1 MLAYFAIPIY
11 VISLSFEIWWSHRQ
25 QSQSYEKKDTV
36 ASLSLGLG
44 SVAIGL
50 MFAFIELGVLEFFYQ
65 FALFDDL
72 PTNTWW
78 FFVLLFFG
86 EDFCYYWFHRLGHE
100 MRWMWASHVNHHS
113 STKYN
118 LGTALRQSWT
128 AVLTMPFFW
137 WPLALLGVPPE
148 WILLQK
154 SISLIYQFFIHTEHV
169 RTLGPLE
176 WVLNTPSH
184 HRVHHASD
192 LKYLDANY
200 GGILIIWDRLFGTFV
215 KEEEQPTYGLI
226 HDIESYNLI
235 TIAFHEWAEMW
246 RDITRPGIGPISRL
260 RYVFGPP
267 GWSHD
272 GSKLTVT
279 QMRAQA
285 TRELEDDP
293 VASPLV
299 EPPCDLPVRSAH
311 TGCPAEPT
319 AQQDGPR

>member
-1 MLAYFAIPIY
+1 MLAYLAIPIY
-11 VISLSFEIWWSHRQ
+11 VISLVLEIGWSRYKE
-25 QSQSYEKKDTV
+25 SDTYELKDSV

-44 SVAIGL
+44 SVFIGL
-50 MFAFIELGVLEFFYQ
+50 MFAFIELGVLTFFYQ
-65 FALFDDL
+65 FRLFEL
-72 PTNTWW
+72 PIDAWW
-78 FFVLLFFG
+78 FFVLLFLG

-118 LGTALRQSWT
+118 LSTALRQSWT
-128 AVLTMPFFW
+128 SVITMPFFW

-148 WILLQK
+148 YILLQK

-200 GGILIIWDRLFGTFV
+200 GGILIIWDRLFGSFV
-215 KEEEQPTYGLI
+215 KEEEDPTYGLI
-226 HDIESYNLI
+226 HNIESYNLF
-235 TIAFHEWAEMW
+235 TIAFHEF
-246 RDITRPGIGPISRL
+246 RDMARDVVQPGISLGDRM
-260 RYVFGPP
+260 RYIFGPP

-272 GSKLTVT
+272 GSKLTVK
-279 QMRAQA
+279 QMRQ
-285 TRELEDDP
+285 DP
-293 VASPLV
+293 VPPRESPADTTPELPAS
-299 EPPCDLPVRSAH
+299 
-311 TGCPAEPT
+311 
-319 AQQDGPR
+319 

>member
-11 VISLSFEIWWSHRQ
+11 IFSLGLEIWWSHYK
-25 QSQSYEKKDTV
+25 QSKTYEFKDTV

-44 SVAIGL
+44 SVFIGVV
-50 MFAFIELGVLEFFYQ
+50 FAFIELGVLNFFYQ
-65 FALFDDL
+65 FKLFDL
-72 PTNTWW
+72 PTDQWW
-78 FFVLLFFG
+78 FFVVLFFG

-128 AVLTMPFFW
+128 TVLTMPFFW

-148 WILLQK
+148 WILIQK

-184 HRVHHASD
+184 HRAHHASD

-200 GGILIIWDRLFGTFV
+200 AGILIIWDRMFGTFV
-215 KEEEQPTYGLI
+215 KEEEAPTYGLI
-226 HDIESYNLI
+226 HNIEGYNLF
-235 TIAFHEWAEMW
+235 TLAFHEW
-246 RDITRPGIGPISRL
+246 RDMFKDALQPGISVGDRA
-260 RYVFGPP
+260 RYIFGPP

-272 GSKLTVT
+272 GHKLTVK
-279 QMRAQA
+279 QM
-285 TRELEDDP
+285 RELEH
-293 VASPLV
+293 
-299 EPPCDLPVRSAH
+299 EEKPPHDVQ
-311 TGCPAEPT
+311 PT
-319 AQQDGPR
+319 LS